1 MSSVASAKEGTPNP
15 EMDLTVEESLKKK
28 QRDYVLLLVFM
39 ILSFVSITVWRKLP
53 WIAEVSLLGDVFRA
67 VTIGGWYVVLYMIT
81 ANFYSNKWFRFGY
94 AALLVFQTSFN
105 AYVHREGQGVD
116 GFTTA
121 ATIAYI
127 ANLVGFSVV
136 FYILLKDIFSV
147 KHHLIYSLLGASN
160 IYFMIPVI
168 FGYIFSLIAIYDPSV
183 IDADPNE
190 LISILF
196 RCFDLAWYTLAGI
209 DFPGHVAEA
218 VESIAILESI
228 SANLFIVFI
237 IGRLMSK

>member
-1 MSSVASAKEGTPNP
+1 
-15 EMDLTVEESLKKK
+15 MDLTAEESLKKK

-53 WIAEVSLLGDVFRA
+53 WAAEVSIVGDIFRA
-67 VTIGGWYVVLYMIT
+67 VTIGGWYVVLYMVT

-105 AYVHREGQGVD
+105 AYAHREGHEAASL
-116 GFTTA
+116 TIE
-121 ATIAYI
+121 ATIAYV
-127 ANLVGFSVV
+127 ANLIGFGVV

-168 FGYIFSLIAIYDPSV
+168 FGYIFSLIAVQDPSA

-209 DFPGHVAEA
+209 DFPGRAAE
-218 VESIAILESI
+218 VLESVAILESI